1 MSRSTRTMILMIAT
15 PFWLYVMLSDVLYTY
30 SMQVSVSRVTD
41 AAVFAPWGERVL
53 QHVLLFPPLIGCFW
67 LSLRVGWKPLRSIV
81 IQVALGAAFA
91 ASSYWAME
99 LADQLFRGLQLLSH
113 PPSASR
119 DATSMGPLWTASF
132 IKFVLTYGFGLAL
145 VTGFAL
151 YQRFHEARLRVA
163 ALERESSAAR
173 LAALRMQL
181 SPHTLFNLLH
191 TIRGQIDWQPKLA
204 RSMVVQLADLLRQL
218 LNAGQREFSPL
229 AEELRFVGL
238 YLELQQ
244 RRFADRLAVVLP
256 DVAAQPQVW
265 VPSLILQPLVENAV
279 THGLASHDEP
289 VSIRVDAALMGDIL
303 TLRVTNTIAH
313 ASAVSSEGIGLRN
326 VRERLQVQFGQQAAL
341 SAGPIDARTWVAE
354 IRMPALRELAPS
366 SEERVA

>member
-1 MSRSTRTMILMIAT
+1 MILTIAT
-15 PFWLYVMLSDVLYTY
+15 PFWLYVMLSDVFYTY
-30 SMQVSVSRVTD
+30 SMQVNVARVTD

-53 QHVLLFPPLIGCFW
+53 QHVLLFPLLVACFW
-67 LSLRVGWKPLRSIV
+67 LSLRVGWKPIRSIL
-81 IQVALGAAFA
+81 IQVALAAVFA

-99 LADQLFRGLQLLSH
+99 LADRIFRDLQLLSH
-113 PPSASR
+113 PPSPVN
-119 DATSMGPLWTASF
+119 DATAMGPLWVASC
-132 IKFVLTYGFGLAL
+132 IKFALTYGFGLAL

-151 YQRFHEARLRVA
+151 YRRFHEAQLRVT

-218 LNAGQREFSPL
+218 LNAGQRDFSPL
-229 AEELRFVGL
+229 GEELRFVGL

-244 RRFADRLAVVLP
+244 RRFTDRLSIALP
-256 DVAAQPQVW
+256 DPASQPQVW
-265 VPSLILQPLVENAV
+265 VPSLILQPLVENSV
-279 THGLASHDEP
+279 VHGLAGHDDH
-289 VSIRVDAALMGDIL
+289 VSIRVEAVLTPDKL
-303 TLRVTNTIAH
+303 TLRVVNTMAPGNAIGG
-313 ASAVSSEGIGLRN
+313 EGIGLRN
-326 VRERLQVQFGQQAAL
+326 VRERLQVQFGAEAVL

-354 IRMPALRELAPS
+354 LTMPALRELAATKQ
-366 SEERVA
+366 ERAA